1 MIIEHIAIWTNDLE
15 RLKNYYV
22 KFFNGK
28 SNQKYRNANTLFES
42 YFISFD
48 SGCRLE
54 LMTNPDIKE
63 MNSQTNDLGIV
74 HFAFEVESK
83 AEVDLKAKEL
93 EIAGFPILKGPRIT
107 GDGYYEFETVDIDGN
122 KIEVIAKKGLCDKT
136 GFL

>member
-1 MIIEHIAIWTNDLE
+1 MKIEHIAIWTNDLE

-54 LMTNPDIKE
+54 LMTIPGIKE
-63 MNSQTNDLGIV
+63 INSQTSEIGMA
-74 HFAFEVESK
+74 HFAFIEESK
-83 AEVDLKAKEL
+83 ADVDLKAKEL
-93 EIAGFPILKGPRIT
+93 KIAGFPILKGPRIT

-122 KIEVIAKKGLCDKT
+122 KIEVTTKNP
-136 GFL
+136 

>member
-1 MIIEHIAIWTNDLE
+1 MTIEHIAIWTNDLE
-15 RLKNYYV
+15 KLKDYYV

-28 SNQKYRNANTLFES
+28 SNQKYRNSKTLFES

-54 LMTNPDIKE
+54 LMTNPDIQGK
-63 MNSQTNDLGIV
+63 NNNQTNQIGIA

-83 AEVDLKAKEL
+83 NEVDLKAKEL
-93 EIAGFPILKGPRIT
+93 EIAGFPIVKGPRIT

-122 KIEVIAKKGLCDKT
+122 KIEVTTKNQ
-136 GFL
+136 

>member
-15 RLKNYYV
+15 KLKDYYV
-22 KFFNGK
+22 KFFSGK
-28 SNQKYRNANTLFES
+28 SNHKYRNPNTLFES

-63 MNSQTNDLGIV
+63 MSQTNCIGIT

-83 AEVDLKAKEL
+83 NEVDLKANEL
-93 EIAGFPILKGPRIT
+93 KIAGFPILKGPRIT

-122 KIEVIAKKGLCDKT
+122 KIEVT
-136 GFL
+136 TRNR